1 MNDSAELAVVTAY
14 LTDHDSRYLAEDV
27 VLDLAW
33 EPGVRRGRAAVAA
46 WLYDVHHRFFRDV
59 EERVTA
65 VAVSPGQVCLE
76 VDVSGWPADA
86 ARRTTM
92 RVAVVL
98 AVSGGEIRSARVYG
112 GAAVPASLA
121 PAG

>member
-1 MNDSAELAVVTAY
+1 MNESTELAVVTAY
-14 LTDHDSRYLAEDV
+14 LADHDSRYLAEDV

-33 EPGVRRGRAAVAA
+33 ESGVRRGRAAVAA

-76 VDVSGWPADA
+76 VDVSGLQAQVG
-86 ARRTTM
+86 RRTTM

-98 AVSGGEIRSARVYG
+98 AVAGGEIHSARVYG
-112 GAAVPASLA
+112 GAAIPASLA